1 MLFKLPHT
9 QLLEASLKKNKPTIP
24 PAPNHTV
31 YASQKGKYTFK
42 MRKSYWKQVIYYLP
56 FFGIGENPDVLSKL
70 GAPSG
75 TRPLACAFA
84 SSIANFFFSTLLS
97 RSDKSTCEHRST
109 AYDKT

>member
-1 MLFKLPHT
+1 MPFTGLFELVLFAASVF
-9 QLLEASLKKNKPTIP
+9 LLAFFIACTGSGEGLFPLTSFGD
-24 PAPNHTV
+24 
-31 YASQKGKYTFK
+31 S
-42 MRKSYWKQVIYYLP
+42 

-97 RSDKSTCEHRST
+97 RSDKSTFFRV
-109 AYDKT
+109 